1 MIFDLAQH
9 ARREVL
15 RYAVQCS
22 IACPLCGRVLDVSTS
37 VLLED
42 TSREQHAIACVRC
55 SERAPFDGKQGCV
68 EVYDGRVLF
77 PAKRKSGRA
86 RK

>member
-1 MIFDLAQH
+1 MIAQR

-15 RYAVQCS
+15 RYAVQTA
-22 IACPLCGRVLDVSTS
+22 IQCPHCGGILDVSTT

-42 TSREQHAIACVRC
+42 TKRSQFAIACAPC
-55 SERAPFDGKQGCV
+55 SGRGPFDGAQGRV

-77 PAKRKSGRA
+77 GKPKRRSRA
-86 RK
+86 RHT